1 MKNKPLFYLILF
13 FSFINFV
20 DVVTA
25 MFILD
30 GESNP
35 IFLLFGTPIALWV
48 LKAGLIGAVWVMY
61 KKNTYPSRFWYFTFI
76 YILVIGSLLMCFGA
90 ASNIYG
96 ILNPSVIT
104 SAAELTSTEKL
115 SYYTDFILILALI
128 PYSIALIAFKFF
140 ESTEK
145 NVRYKK

>member
-1 MKNKPLFYLILF
+1 
-13 FSFINFV
+13 
-20 DVVTA
+20 
-25 MFILD
+25 
-30 GESNP
+30 
-35 IFLLFGTPIALWV
+35 
-48 LKAGLIGAVWVMY
+48 
-61 KKNTYPSRFWYFTFI
+61 
-76 YILVIGSLLMCFGA
+76 MCFGA

-96 ILNPSVIT
+96 ILNPIVIT
-104 SAAELTSTEKL
+104 SAAELTSIEKL